1 MVREFGAP
9 AMRDL
14 GFLGLETPKPLKVAF
29 MRAVV
34 TGGTI
39 AGIIISNQILGNQH
53 PWSDV
58 RPPLR
63 LYFLGLTSAF
73 GSSLPL
79 SSCSGSIC

>member
-1 MVREFGAP
+1 
-9 AMRDL
+9 
-14 GFLGLETPKPLKVAF
+14 

-58 RPPLR
+58 RP
-63 LYFLGLTSAF
+63 T
-73 GSSLPL
+73 
-79 SSCSGSIC
+79 

>member
-1 MVREFGAP
+1 
-9 AMRDL
+9 
-14 GFLGLETPKPLKVAF
+14 

-58 RPPLR
+58 RP
-63 LYFLGLTSAF
+63 TSRHDID
-73 GSSLPL
+73 L
-79 SSCSGSIC
+79 SYEKLWQLC